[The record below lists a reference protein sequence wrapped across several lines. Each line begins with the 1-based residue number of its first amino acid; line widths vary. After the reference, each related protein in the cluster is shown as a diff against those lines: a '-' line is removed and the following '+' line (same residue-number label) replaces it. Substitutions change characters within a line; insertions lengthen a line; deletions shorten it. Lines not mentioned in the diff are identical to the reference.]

1 MGEKASPIASEAH
14 YPLTSHGLNLPY
26 PIKDFV
32 MQAKT
37 VELQSCALDSM
48 ADIKRQSLKLSD
60 LDSSALADVE
70 AMFGLW
76 KEADHCDKDI
86 RD

>member
-1 MGEKASPIASEAH
+1 
-14 YPLTSHGLNLPY
+14 
-26 PIKDFV
+26 

-37 VELQSCALDSM
+37 VELQSSALDSM
-48 ADIKRQSLKLSD
+48 ADIKRQALKLSD
-60 LDSSALADVE
+60 LDPRTLADVE

-76 KEADHCDKDI
+76 KEADHCDKDL